1 MYFIAS
7 SFSEWS
13 RLRRT
18 ADERKDNLARNAAR
32 RLSAREQEEEPVERK
47 WQEDGER
54 GCGAF

>member
-18 ADERKDNLARNAAR
+18 ADEERDTLARIAA
-32 RLSAREQEEEPVERK
+32 L
-47 WQEDGER
+47 
-54 GCGAF
+54 GAVIDVAELVRVDD

>member
-18 ADERKDNLARNAAR
+18 ADEGKDILARNAAR
-32 RLSAREQEEEPVERK
+32 RLSSRQQEEPVERE
-47 WQEDGER
+47 WQEDEESG
-54 GCGAF
+54 GSAF